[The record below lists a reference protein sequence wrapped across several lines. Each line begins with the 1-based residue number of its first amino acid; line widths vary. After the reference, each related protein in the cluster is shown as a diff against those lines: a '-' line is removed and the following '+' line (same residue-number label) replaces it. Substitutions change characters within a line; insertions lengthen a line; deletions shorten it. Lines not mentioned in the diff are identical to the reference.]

1 MIKDEIINQ
10 KCKNDDFDL
19 ISFQFPKIRNK
30 IVTEN
35 LGELYHLF
43 GKIYVASLFNK
54 TNNDLIEKF
63 HYKLKD
69 LLTPWEKY
77 VSSHFEN
84 NDEYAEEGKRLL
96 LLSKRE
102 GEIDLIIK
110 NIPKAEIIKVVKKKI
125 GFLSQDISNL
135 TDNIDLIC
143 EIKANTA
150 NNFGKAQWIKYAELI
165 NYFNKYDE
173 KEVNSYFHTT
183 LHNSKLMTLI
193 TNGYLYDFLRCLEKK
208 NFFED
213 PSGNQTETSK
223 FSQCA
228 ICKINPYSDS
238 SSKKNENIT
247 PIIKIYKKE
256 KIPLFILYIPQIYL
270 EEYFNEFNV
279 INKEKKESL
288 EKEIQKLK
296 KENLS
301 LKSQMDLIL
310 QRLDTLEKRK

>member
-84 NDEYAEEGKRLL
+84 NDKYAEEGKRLL

-213 PSGNQTETSK
+213 PSGNQTETSN

-256 KIPLFILYIPQIYL
+256 KIPLFILYIPQMYL